1 MRKAYFKMSTKYH
14 PDKNPEGRVCACVY
28 VHMINV
34 DQHTIVLTMTKQ
46 DGLMYQS
53 YDQYIKT
60 EKLFQLLVLACICSI
75 HSFIHSLIH
84 SFMCIHSFIHV
95 YSFIF
100 IYIHSFTHSF
110 VSGHVREDQQ
120 GLRVR
125 VAERGE
131 VRG

>member
-60 EKLFQLLVLACICSI
+60 EKLFQLLVLACTCS
-75 HSFIHSLIH
+75 IHSLIH
-84 SFMCIHSFIHV
+84 SFIRSLIHSFIYIHFIHL
-95 YSFIF
+95 YSFI
-100 IYIHSFTHSF
+100 HTL
-110 VSGHVREDQQ
+110 
-120 GLRVR
+120 LRLR
-125 VAERGE
+125 TCSRRSTRPTSSCRRTRRGA
-131 VRG
+131 